1 MTDVALER
9 PAYKDHHLWI
19 EAIALAHQV
28 YAVADA
34 LADRDPEEAHRLRRL
49 AVSVPALLAGA
60 LEAEENAPERAA
72 DVSEA
77 RAALRDLAS
86 SAERWSGLPAASAE
100 LPRRVQA
107 LDGSV
112 ALELG
117 LAEDG
122 LLC

>member
-1 MTDVALER
+1 MALER
-9 PAYKDHHLWI
+9 PAYKHHPLWI
-19 EAIALAHQV
+19 EAIALAHQT

-34 LADRDPEEAHRLRRL
+34 LADSDPEEARRLRRL

-60 LEAEENAPERAA
+60 LSAEQEPERAA

-86 SAERWSGLPAASAE
+86 SAERLSGLAAASAD
-100 LPRRVQA
+100 LPRRAQA

-117 LAEDG
+117 LAEG
-122 LLC
+122 GWPC

>member
-1 MTDVALER
+1 MTDVAVER
-9 PAYKDHHLWI
+9 PAYKNHPLWI
-19 EAIALAHQV
+19 EAIALAHQT

-34 LADRDPEEAHRLRRL
+34 VANRDPEEARRLRRL

-60 LEAEENAPERAA
+60 LEAEHEPERAA

-86 SAERWSGLPAASAE
+86 SAERWTGLPTVSKD
-100 LPRRVQA
+100 LPRRAQA

-117 LAEDG
+117 LADG
-122 LLC
+122 GLTC